1 MMLKHIA
8 HARAERALAVASIE
22 AKTVFSQYII
32 VYGVFTVLKN
42 AHRMLMLGGQD
53 SWDKTLPQPTT
64 DQQYSTQTGEVLLQL
79 GGWIF

>member
-8 HARAERALAVASIE
+8 HARAERALAGASIE

-42 AHRMLMLGGQD
+42 AHRARLA
-53 SWDKTLPQPTT
+53 
-64 DQQYSTQTGEVLLQL
+64 LLL
-79 GGWIF
+79 SSFIEKRTSSPH